1 MKRFLLGIP
10 CLSLTLLA
18 QAPAPTQEQI
28 DFFENRIR
36 PVLAQNCFACH
47 TNSQMGGLRLDSID
61 GLLKAGKSGP
71 AVVPGAPEKSM
82 MITAIRQTTEIKMPK
97 NGHLNEAQISDLTQ
111 WVKDGAVWPAEKT
124 STQATAYVIRPDQ
137 KNFWSFQPLSKPEL
151 PKTKDAVWPANN
163 IDRFI
168 LARLEKEGLKPVAAA
183 DRRVLLRRVT
193 YTLTGLPPTYE
204 EVKAFEADKSPNAY
218 EKVVDRLL
226 ASPHFGE
233 TWARHWLDVTR
244 YAEDD
249 YRIAQKDMHKER
261 YKSAYTYRDWVINS
275 LNTDMSYA
283 TFVKAQLAGDLMDE
297 TVRDKMIPGLGM
309 NGLGMWQMNDSPAAI
324 ERADE
329 WHDKVDA
336 TSKALLGLTVGCAR
350 CHDHKYDPIPQ
361 KDYYRL
367 AGVFASTSYH
377 AYPLVPKPVSDEYD
391 AKKKELEEKE
401 KKLKEFQDQLSTLQA
416 QVLFS
421 QTEDY
426 MVAAWRLGVEK
437 RETALSLADKYK
449 LDAEILE
456 RWSKFLKKKPTN
468 YSFLIPWQQM
478 VASGGDADQAKTL
491 AHSFYLKASEIDKEH
506 AKLKA
511 ENEEQLAKLKDP
523 NEKFDPLPNGIKRKL
538 IQHQIDLKGM
548 DREASYLW
556 KDMFD
561 TDLSESPINEN
572 AEEKK
577 TPGLFKL
584 IDWALQRRLSPDFA
598 AHIEHLKAENEA
610 FKKAMPP
617 EYPIAAGLED
627 NKEPSDLKVF
637 LRGNPYAFGEDAPRA
652 FLQVLS
658 NGEPQPFSKGSG
670 RMELAEDI
678 VKQPIAMRVIVNR
691 VWRWNM
697 GTGIVD
703 TPNNFG
709 FAGERPTNPELLEYL
724 TSKFIDDGMSWKKLI
739 KEIVMSRTYQLSS
752 AAEANLAKDQ
762 DNRLYWRGNRRR
774 LEAEGIWDSLLSA
787 SGKLDMTKVGG
798 PSEELDAKMVR
809 RGMYG
814 AVSRVFPNEFQTLFD
829 YPLPTLSAER
839 RYTTNVSLQR
849 LFFLNNEFVHKQAA
863 ALAERVKGA
872 GSEEAQV
879 RKAFELVYQRDPL
892 ADEMSFSLALLHD
905 SSAPK
910 TPQPAVRADVSSNP
924 AAFAAKPDGEAKDS
938 TPQPA
943 SSMAPAAKQKKVETP
958 LEALC
963 WALLSSNEFLFL
975 N

>member
-1 MKRFLLGIP
+1 MLLG
-10 CLSLTLLA
+10 
-18 QAPAPTQEQI
+18 QAAAPTQEQK
-28 DFFENRIR
+28 DFFENRVR

-47 TNSQMGGLRLDSID
+47 TNSQMGGLRLDSLD
-61 GLLKAGKSGP
+61 GLLKGGKSGP

-97 NGHLNEAQISDLTQ
+97 NGHLSEAQINDLTA
-111 WVKDGAVWPAEKT
+111 WVKDGATWPVEKA
-124 STQATAYVIRPDQ
+124 STQASGYVIRPEQ
-137 KNFWSFQPLSKPEL
+137 KHFWSFQPLAKPEP
-151 PKTKDAVWPANN
+151 PKTKDATWPANN
-163 IDRFI
+163 IDRFV
-168 LARLEKEGLKPVAAA
+168 LAKLEKEGLKPVAPA
-183 DRRVLLRRVT
+183 DRRALMRRIS
-193 YTLTGLPPTYE
+193 YTLTGLPPTYD
-204 EVKAFEADKSPNAY
+204 EVKAFEADKAPNAY
-218 EKVVDRLL
+218 EKVVDRLM

-233 TWARHWLDVTR
+233 MWARHWLDVTR

-261 YKSAYTYRDWVINS
+261 YKSAYTYRDWVINAF
-275 LNTDMSYA
+275 NTDMSYDI
-283 TFVKAQLAGDLMDE
+283 FVKAQLAGDLMDE
-297 TVRDKMIPGLGM
+297 KVREKMIPGLGM
-309 NGLGMWQMNDSPAAI
+309 NGLGMWQMNDSPPAV

-350 CHDHKYDPIPQ
+350 CHDHKYDPIPT
-361 KDYYRL
+361 KDYYRM
-367 AGVFASTSYH
+367 AGVFASASYH
-377 AYPLVPKPVSDEYD
+377 AYPLVPKATSDEYD

-401 KKLKEFQDQLSTLQA
+401 KKLKEFQEQLSTLQA
-416 QVLFS
+416 QVLLA

-426 MVAAWRLGVEK
+426 MVAAWRLGAEK
-437 RETALSLADKYK
+437 NTTVLSMADKYK
-449 LDAEILE
+449 LDPEILE

-468 YSFLIPWQQM
+468 YSFLVPWQTM

-491 AHSFYLKASEIDKEH
+491 AHTFYLKAVEIDKEH

-556 KDMFD
+556 KDMFE
-561 TDLSESPINEN
+561 TDLSESPINDN
-572 AEEKK
+572 AEDKK

-584 IDWALQRRLSPDFA
+584 TDWALQRRLSPDFA
-598 AHIEHLKAENEA
+598 AHIEKVKAENEA

-658 NGEPQPFSKGSG
+658 DGEPKPFAKGSG
-670 RMELAEDI
+670 RLELAEDI
-678 VKQPIAMRVIVNR
+678 VQQPLAMRVFVNR
-691 VWRWNM
+691 IWRWNM

-709 FAGERPTNPELLEYL
+709 FAGERPNNPELLEYL
-724 TSKFIDDGMSWKKLI
+724 SSKFVSEGMSPKKLI
-739 KEIVMSRTYQLSS
+739 KEIVMSKTYQLSS
-752 AAEANLAKDQ
+752 APLQGNLAKDQ
-762 DNRLYWRGNRRR
+762 DNRMYWRANRRR
-774 LEAEGIWDSLLSA
+774 LEAEGIWDGLLSA
-787 SGKLDMTKVGG
+787 SGKLDMAKIGG

-839 RYTTNVSLQR
+839 RYTTNVALQR

-863 ALAERVKGA
+863 AMAERVKGE
-872 GSEEAQV
+872 GNEEAQV
-879 RKAFELVYQRDPL
+879 RKAFEIVYQRDPS
-892 ADEMSFSLALLHD
+892 ADELSFSLGLLHD
-905 SSAPK
+905 TS
-910 TPQPAVRADVSSNP
+910 TPATPEPAVRAEVSIKT
-924 AAFAAKPDGEAKDS
+924 AAFAAKPDGESKDS
-938 TPQPA
+938 MSP
-943 SSMAPAAKQKKVETP
+943 APATATPPKPAVKKVESP